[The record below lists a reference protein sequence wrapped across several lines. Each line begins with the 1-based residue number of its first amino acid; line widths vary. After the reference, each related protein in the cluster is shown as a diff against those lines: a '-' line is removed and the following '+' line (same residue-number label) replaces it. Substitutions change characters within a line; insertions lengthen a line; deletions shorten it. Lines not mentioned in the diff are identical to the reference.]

1 MILHLLWR
9 PSQAADPAAE
19 QQLQL
24 ARMLS
29 YATRETR
36 FYREYGSAK
45 ALSEL
50 PRIELL
56 DYLRHPEG
64 FDVKSAPP
72 HPRQDLAYPVGRPPR
87 TAVLGQEITGGIRV
101 RRFHSYR
108 STRLAEFA
116 PAALAAP
123 SDTIRALAHS
133 IKEGEIQWKPLRQA
147 LIVFNDVV
155 RGSLT
160 EEDRDYFWKVFQVP
174 VFEQFRGFAGE
185 LLAQECE
192 AHEGMHLQQQNV
204 IVETE
209 PDGQLLFSFLR
220 NPRTPLFR
228 MATNLTGR
236 LAVGP
241 CDCGATTP
249 RLLDVRRRTAT
260 PASHRDLA
268 VVNLEL

>member
-9 PSQAADPAAE
+9 PSPAADPVAE

-36 FYREYGSAK
+36 FYRDHAGTKELK
-45 ALSEL
+45 DL
-50 PRIELL
+50 PRVELL

-64 FDVKSAPP
+64 FEVESAPP
-72 HPRQDLAYPVGRPPR
+72 HPRQELAYPVGRPPR
-87 TAVLGQEITGGIRV
+87 TAVLGQEIVGGLRV
-101 RRFHSYR
+101 RRFHSFR
-108 STRLAEFA
+108 STRLADFA
-116 PAALAAP
+116 PEALAAP
-123 SDTIRALAHS
+123 SDTIRALAQS
-133 IKEGEIQWKPLRQA
+133 IEEGEIQWKPLRQA

-155 RGSLT
+155 RGPLS
-160 EEDRDYFWKVFQVP
+160 EADRDYFWKVFQVP
-174 VFEQFRGFAGE
+174 IFEQFRGFAGE

-192 AHEGMHLQQQNV
+192 AHEGMHLQQPNV
-204 IVETE
+204 IVEQE

-236 LAVGP
+236 LAYGR
-241 CDCGATTP
+241 CDCGTATP

-260 PASHRDLA
+260 PASHRHLA
-268 VVNLEL
+268 VVNL